1 MERPRKLKRECPKKE
16 QAKQPPGPPPK
27 FVIGVRVRGSLKSEP
42 CNPHTLI
49 LRVGM
54 QVMVDTPDGP
64 KMGQVISNK
73 IINIRKD
80 PGFAPPGILRIAD
93 EKDLAKEKNQK
104 ERESN
109 ASLLC
114 WSMID
119 QLGLAMNLSRVV
131 YFEEMNKSMFYFTA
145 EGRID
150 FRALVKQLAAKLRHR
165 IEMRQVGVR
174 DEAKAITGHGICG
187 QSLCCSTFLPE
198 FTPVTIRMAK
208 DQGLALNPSK
218 ISGVCGR
225 LMCCLQYEHDL
236 YRSMIKE
243 LPKVGK
249 MIDTPE
255 GPGKV
260 VKNDILKQVVTVR
273 LDDDYTVYYHL
284 DELRDY
290 LKKPQEKSA
299 APTS

>member
-80 PGFAPPGILRIAD
+80 PDFAPPGILRIAD

-114 WSMID
+114 WSLID

-290 LKKPQEKSA
+290 LKKPQETSA